1 MFNLHSH
8 FQNAKRI
15 LGDGWHS
22 GVKILGQIVW
32 ICIQMVLNQEMTLEQ
47 CEFMLDE
54 KLWSNHWD
62 NEYYYMELSCH
73 EKGTALK

>member
-1 MFNLHSH
+1 MKTYLLVIAMMGITEDDDRVYIGS
-8 FQNAKRI
+8 
-15 LGDGWHS
+15 
-22 GVKILGQIVW
+22 
-32 ICIQMVLNQEMTLEQ
+32 QMVLNQEMTLEQ

-73 EKGTALK
+73 EKGTELK

>member
-1 MFNLHSH
+1 MMKVYLLVISMMGITEDDTHMFIGS
-8 FQNAKRI
+8 
-15 LGDGWHS
+15 
-22 GVKILGQIVW
+22 
-32 ICIQMVLNQEMTLEQ
+32 QMVLNQEMTLEQ

-73 EKGTALK
+73 EKGTELK

>member
-1 MFNLHSH
+1 MKTYLLVIAMMGITEDDDRVYIGS
-8 FQNAKRI
+8 
-15 LGDGWHS
+15 
-22 GVKILGQIVW
+22 
-32 ICIQMVLNQEMTLEQ
+32 QMVLNQEMTLEQ

>member
-1 MFNLHSH
+1 MKVYLLVISMMGSTADDTHMFIGS
-8 FQNAKRI
+8 
-15 LGDGWHS
+15 
-22 GVKILGQIVW
+22 
-32 ICIQMVLNQEMTLEQ
+32 QMVLNQEMTLEQ